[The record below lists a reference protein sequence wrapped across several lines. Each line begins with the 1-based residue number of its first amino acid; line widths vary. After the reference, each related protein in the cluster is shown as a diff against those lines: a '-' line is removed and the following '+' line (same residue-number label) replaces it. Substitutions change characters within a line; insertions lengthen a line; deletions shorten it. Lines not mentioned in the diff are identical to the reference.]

1 MMGAGLPSGGHNAL
15 LFFLISFFIT
25 VAQGLKHFVIN
36 ANAFFDARWKMPR
49 NQRGKFEIKA
59 NTGR

>member
-1 MMGAGLPSGGHNAL
+1 MMGAGLPSGGHKAL

-36 ANAFFDARWKMPR
+36 VNAFLMLAERCR
-49 NQRGKFEIKA
+49 AIKQA
-59 NTGR
+59 NLK